1 MRDLDEL
8 DWQVAVIEKS
18 APTTM
23 VMHEMAKPRQTF
35 ILERGQYDRHGEK
48 VSAGVPAVL
57 PPLPPGAPNNRLGL
71 AQWLVHPS
79 HPLTARVEVNRI
91 WQMFFGTGLVKTAED
106 FGSQGEP
113 PSHPELLDW
122 LATEFIR
129 SGWNVKSLQ
138 RLIVTSATY
147 RQSSKVSAELLAR
160 DPENRLLAR
169 GPRFRLPA
177 EMIRDNALHV
187 SGLLVQH
194 IGGPSVMPYESPG
207 LWEELAFGG
216 GFSAQQYRQG
226 SGDDLYRRGI
236 YTFWKRTVP
245 PAALNTLDAP
255 DREAC
260 VVRRSR
266 TNTPL
271 QALVLLNEP
280 TYVEASRRLAERI
293 MANSHDEKQRIEFAF
308 RAATAREPTAAEIEL
323 LRKLFQQRSVAYQ
336 QDRTAAAELL
346 SVGQSKCNENFDP
359 AELAAWTT
367 VASAILNLDET
378 ITRQ

>member
-1 MRDLDEL
+1 
-8 DWQVAVIEKS
+8 
-18 APTTM
+18 
-23 VMHEMAKPRQTF
+23 
-35 ILERGQYDRHGEK
+35 
-48 VSAGVPAVL
+48 
-57 PPLPPGAPNNRLGL
+57 
-71 AQWLVHPS
+71 
-79 HPLTARVEVNRI
+79 
-91 WQMFFGTGLVKTAED
+91 MFFGTGLVKTAEN

-122 LATEFIR
+122 LAAEFVH

-147 RQSSKVSAELLAR
+147 RQSSKVSAKLLAR

-177 EMIRDNALHV
+177 EMIRDHALQV
-187 SGLLVQH
+187 SGLLVEH
-194 IGGPSVMPYESPG
+194 VGGPSVMPYESPG

-226 SGDDLYRRGI
+226 SGDDLYRRSI
-236 YTFWKRTVP
+236 YTYWKRTVP

-271 QALVLLNEP
+271 QALVLLNDP

-293 MANSHDEKQRIEFAF
+293 MENSSDENGRIEFAF
-308 RAATAREPTAAEIEL
+308 RTATARVPTAAEIEI
-323 LRKLFQQRSVAYQ
+323 LRKLFHQRRAAFRQGS
-336 QDRTAAAELL
+336 TAALALL
-346 SVGQSKCNENFDP
+346 GVGESKRNNEFDP
-359 AELAAWTT
+359 AELAAWTI

-378 ITRQ
+378 ITR

>member
-1 MRDLDEL
+1 M
-8 DWQVAVIEKS
+8 
-18 APTTM
+18 
-23 VMHEMAKPRQTF
+23 
-35 ILERGQYDRHGEK
+35 
-48 VSAGVPAVL
+48 
-57 PPLPPGAPNNRLGL
+57 
-71 AQWLVHPS
+71 
-79 HPLTARVEVNRI
+79 
-91 WQMFFGTGLVKTAED
+91 
-106 FGSQGEP
+106 
-113 PSHPELLDW
+113 
-122 LATEFIR
+122 EFVR
-129 SGWNVKSLQ
+129 SGWDVKSLQ

-147 RQSSKVSAELLAR
+147 RQSSKISAELLAR

-216 GFSAQQYRQG
+216 GFSAQQYQRG
-226 SGDDLYRRGI
+226 SGDDLYRRGV
-236 YTFWKRTVP
+236 YTYWKRTAP

-271 QALVLLNEP
+271 QALVLLNDP
-280 TYVEASRRLAERI
+280 TYVEASRRLAERTMI
-293 MANSHDEKQRIEFAF
+293 DSSDDHQRLAFAF
-308 RAATAREPTAAEIEL
+308 RAATAREPTAAELEPLRRL
-323 LRKLFQQRSVAYQ
+323 LQQRSVAFR
-336 QDRTAAAELL
+336 QDRAAAADLI
-346 SVGQSKCNENFDP
+346 SVGQSKCNANLDP
-359 AELAAWTT
+359 VELAAWTT

>member
-1 MRDLDEL
+1 
-8 DWQVAVIEKS
+8 
-18 APTTM
+18 M
-23 VMHEMAKPRQTF
+23 VMREMATPRETF
-35 ILERGQYDRHGEK
+35 VLERGQYDRHGEK
-48 VSAGVPAVL
+48 VSAGVPAGF
-57 PPLPPGAPNNRLGL
+57 PPLPLGAPNNRLGL

-79 HPLTARVEVNRI
+79 HPLTARVAVNRL
-91 WQMFFGTGLVKTAED
+91 WQMFFGTGLVKTCED

-113 PSHPELLDW
+113 PSHPDLLDW
-122 LATEFIR
+122 LAMEFVR

-147 RQSSKVSAELLAR
+147 RQSSKVSANLLAR

-177 EMIRDNALHV
+177 EVIRDNALSV
-187 SGLLVQH
+187 SGLLVQRV
-194 IGGPSVMPYESPG
+194 GGPSVMPYESPG

-255 DREAC
+255 DRESC

-271 QALVLLNEP
+271 QALVLLNDP
-280 TYVEASRRLAERI
+280 TFVEASRRLAERI
-293 MANSHDEKQRIEFAF
+293 MTTSHDEKQRIEFAF
-308 RAATAREPTAAEIEL
+308 KSATSREPIRSEIEI
-323 LRKLFQQRSVAYQ
+323 LRQLFQRRLEAYQ
-336 QDRTAAAELL
+336 RDRSATIELL
-346 SVGQSKCNENFDP
+346 SVGDSKCYEENDP

>member
-1 MRDLDEL
+1 
-8 DWQVAVIEKS
+8 VAV
-18 APTTM
+18 
-23 VMHEMAKPRQTF
+23 
-35 ILERGQYDRHGEK
+35 
-48 VSAGVPAVL
+48 
-57 PPLPPGAPNNRLGL
+57 NR
-71 AQWLVHPS
+71 V
-79 HPLTARVEVNRI
+79 
-91 WQMFFGTGLVKTAED
+91 WQMFFGTGLVKTAEN

-138 RLIVTSATY
+138 RLIVTSETY
-147 RQSSKVSAELLAR
+147 RQSSKVSAKLLAR

-177 EMIRDNALHV
+177 EMIRDSALFT
-187 SGLLVQH
+187 SGLLVPR

-216 GFSAQQYRQG
+216 GFSAQQYQQG
-226 SGDDLYRRGI
+226 SGDDLYRRSI
-236 YTFWKRTVP
+236 YTYWKRTVP

-271 QALVLLNEP
+271 QALVLLNDP

-293 MANSHDEKQRIEFAF
+293 MANSPDENQRIEFAF
-308 RAATAREPTAAEIEL
+308 TAATARVPTATEIEI
-323 LRKLFQQRSVAYQ
+323 LRKLFQRRRAAFQ
-336 QDRTAAAELL
+336 QDSSAALAVLR
-346 SVGQSKCNENFDP
+346 VGQSKRNEEFDP
-359 AELAAWTT
+359 VELAAWTT
-367 VASAILNLDET
+367 VASAVLNLDET